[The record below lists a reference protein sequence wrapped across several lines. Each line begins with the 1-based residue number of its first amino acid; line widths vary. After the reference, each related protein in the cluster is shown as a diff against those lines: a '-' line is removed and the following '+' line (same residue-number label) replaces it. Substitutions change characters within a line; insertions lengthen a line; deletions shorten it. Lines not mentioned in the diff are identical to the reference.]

1 LEDQITI
8 VAVATCHEI
17 NRRDR
22 RELSANSD
30 STRAFVGFRLRAMRS
45 GRDAPSPKKNG
56 SIRD

>member
-8 VAVATCHEI
+8 VAVASCHEI

-30 STRAFVGFRLRAMRS
+30 STRAFVGSRLRAMKS
-45 GRDAPSPKKNG
+45 GGNAPSPKKNA